1 MLVQCKCYD
10 IYKRMHKVLIFSVIQ
25 IMAENCKFQHENTFV
40 MKIAIL
46 SHCAKSKV

>member
-1 MLVQCKCYD
+1 
-10 IYKRMHKVLIFSVIQ
+10 MHKVLIFSIIRMV
-25 IMAENCKFQHENTFV
+25 AENREFLHENTFV